1 MMSAKHFDLISRG
14 TRISLNHTTSKL
26 QLYDGTTMGVKGTI
40 DIWCM
45 HKGQE
50 YLMTFHI
57 VDGRDER
64 TVKIFSPSPILTR
77 KN

>member
-1 MMSAKHFDLISRG
+1 
-14 TRISLNHTTSKL
+14 
-26 QLYDGTTMGVKGTI
+26 
-40 DIWCM
+40 M

-64 TVKIFSPSPILTR
+64 TVKFFSPSPILIR
-77 KN
+77 KNWILSSPDPQNFWKSSVRSGPDPPM